1 MGHSPTRAEQ
11 KEAMPA
17 DNPRRVRVDVDPNGV
32 GDSRTFSRRSLHGQ
46 VAHDI
51 GRQILGGMVK
61 PGDLLPNETELS
73 QRLGVSRTAL
83 REAIKVLAGK
93 GLIESRPKTGTR
105 VRPRKSWNFLD
116 PDVLAWAVHG
126 ATAKQFVDELFE
138 LRRVI
143 EPAAAA
149 LAAERAKPDDI
160 ARMEAALARMAAEA
174 SEDGIGAA
182 GDIAFHNAV
191 LQASDNELFRSL
203 GSVVEVAL
211 AISLRLSMRRHRFEE
226 FLELHRAVLE
236 AIRRRDVDG
245 AREAMKRAIEVS
257 KHELHAAVEEAQ
269 LRPTEP

>member
-1 MGHSPTRAEQ
+1 
-11 KEAMPA
+11 MPA
-17 DNPRRVRVDVDPNGV
+17 DNPRGVRVDVDPNGV

-116 PDVLAWAVHG
+116 PDVLAWAVDG
-126 ATAKQFVDELFE
+126 ATAKQFVDELYE

-149 LAAERAKPDDI
+149 FAAERAKPDDI
-160 ARMEAALARMAAEA
+160 AQMEAALMRMAAQGD
-174 SEDGIGAA
+174 EDGSDTG

-211 AISLRLSMRRHRFEE
+211 AISLRLSMRRHRFGE